1 MVVDTRNHRGV
12 DLGDGEALG
21 GSGSGLQVVNTREAP
36 LEAGED
42 LGEDEG
48 EVVDTREVLLQ
59 AGVSGGVD
67 TGEALLQAGII
78 VSGFRH
84 NLQIVRSVDLTSL
97 QIVAVGR
104 CLPRLCK
111 PLAKAHLRN
120 DRHVEEVLY
129 FRT

>member
-42 LGEDEG
+42 LGEDKG
-48 EVVDTREVLLQ
+48 GFRE
-59 AGVSGGVD
+59 GVD
-67 TGEALLQAGII
+67 TGEALLQAG
-78 VSGFRH
+78 VTE
-84 NLQIVRSVDLTSL
+84 LRSDDLNL

-104 CLPRLCK
+104 YLPRLCYPWPK
-111 PLAKAHLRN
+111 PA
-120 DRHVEEVLY
+120 
-129 FRT
+129 

>member
-36 LEAGED
+36 LEAGDD

-59 AGVSGGVD
+59 AGVLATS
-67 TGEALLQAGII
+67 
-78 VSGFRH
+78 
-84 NLQIVRSVDLTSL
+84 LQIGDIREAPLEADVLRANLL
-97 QIVAVGR
+97 QIVAVAGR
-104 CLPRLCK
+104 CHDFWGTLGQS
-111 PLAKAHLRN
+111 PLK
-120 DRHVEEVLY
+120 E
-129 FRT
+129 

>member
-84 NLQIVRSVDLTSL
+84 SL